1 MTSTPASATHQHPAS
16 ELFAQALRYEH
27 RADPYPFYE
36 QLLRQPVV
44 RMDNDTWMV
53 SGHREIGLLLHDPR
67 ISADRLPPPQ
77 QRPIRKSLL
86 VEDPPQHDRLRRLVT
101 QQFVPRVMGMRDHI
115 DALVTGL
122 LDAHTSERP
131 GQLDVVADLAYPL
144 PVTVICELLGVPR
157 EDESLFGSLA
167 RRLTRG
173 LDPIDTQTEDEIRE
187 LQQTRTELQ
196 QYLEGLITRH
206 DTAPGDDLLSGLM
219 HGQDSEGPMDP
230 VDLRVTLGLLLI
242 AGHETT
248 VNLIANGTL
257 ALLRH
262 PEALARLRTDPDLVT
277 PLVEEVLRYD
287 PPVQMSGRSTLADI
301 DIAGTTIPKGS
312 RVRLLLAAGNR
323 DPRRFADPDRF
334 VPDRTDNTHLGFGG
348 GIHYCIGATLARA
361 EAQIALTALARR
373 LESPRLVADPPP
385 YRENAILRGPE
396 RLPVSFTRLAPD
408 TAGPSAGRMA

>member
-1 MTSTPASATHQHPAS
+1 MTTTSTTHQQSAA

-27 RADPYPFYE
+27 RPNPYPHYE
-36 QLLRQPVV
+36 QLLREPIA
-44 RMDNDTWMV
+44 RMDDGNWLAT
-53 SGHREIGLLLHDPR
+53 GHREISLLLRDPR

-77 QRPIRKSLL
+77 QRPFRKSLL
-86 VEDPPQHDRLRRLVT
+86 VEDPPKHDQLRQLVSR
-101 QQFVPRVMGMRDHI
+101 QFVPRVMGMRDHI
-115 DALVTGL
+115 EQLVTDL
-122 LDAHTSERP
+122 LDAHLSEQP

-157 EDESLFGSLA
+157 EDEALFGSLA

-187 LQQTRTELQ
+187 LQETRAELQ
-196 QYLEGLITRH
+196 QYLEGLIARH
-206 DTAPGDDLLSGLM
+206 DAAPGGDLLSGLM
-219 HGQDSEGPMDP
+219 HSQTPEGPMDP
-230 VDLRVTLGLLLI
+230 IDLRVTLGLLLI

-262 PEALARLRTDPDLVT
+262 PDALARLRTDPDLAT

-287 PPVQMSGRSTLADI
+287 PPVQMSGRSTLTDI

-312 RVRLLLAAGNR
+312 RIRLLLAAGNR
-323 DPRRFADPDRF
+323 DPQRFADPDRF
-334 VPDRTDNTHLGFGG
+334 VPDRADNAHLGFGG

-373 LESPRLVADPPP
+373 LASPRLVADPPP

-396 RLPVSFTRLAPD
+396 SLPVSFTRLAPD
-408 TAGPSAGRMA
+408 NGDA

>member
-1 MTSTPASATHQHPAS
+1 MTSTIQQQHSPT
-16 ELFAQALRYEH
+16 ELFAHALRYEN
-27 RADPYPFYE
+27 RADPYPAYE

-44 RMDNDTWMV
+44 QMADGSWLAT
-53 SGHREIGLLLHDPR
+53 GHREISLLLRDPR
-67 ISADRLPPPQ
+67 ISADRLNPQ
-77 QRPIRKSLL
+77 QQPIRKSLL
-86 VEDPPQHDRLRRLVT
+86 MEDPPRHDQLRQAVT
-101 QQFVPRVMGMRDHI
+101 QQFIPRIMGMRDHI
-115 DALVTGL
+115 ETIVTEL
-122 LDAHTSERP
+122 LDAHTSEQP

-157 EDESLFGSLA
+157 EDERLFGSLA

-173 LDPIDTQTEDEIRE
+173 LDPVDTQTEEEIRE
-187 LQQTRTELQ
+187 LQQARTELVE
-196 QYLEGLITRH
+196 YLEGLIARH
-206 DTAPGDDLLSGLM
+206 NADGGSDLLAGLM
-219 HGQDSEGPMDP
+219 NNQSPDGPMDAI
-230 VDLRVTLGLLLI
+230 DLRVTLGLLLI

-262 PEALARLRTDPDLVT
+262 PDLLARLRTDPDLAT

-287 PPVQMSGRSTLADI
+287 PPVQMSGRSALADI

-312 RVRLLLAAGNR
+312 RIRLLLASGNR
-323 DPRRFADPDRF
+323 DPRRFTDPEQF
-334 VPDRTDNTHLGFGG
+334 LPDRTDNAHLGFGG

-373 LESPRLVADPPP
+373 MDSPRLAADPPP

-396 RLPVSFTRLAPD
+396 RLPVTFERLLRDP
-408 TAGPSAGRMA
+408 RRR

>member
-1 MTSTPASATHQHPAS
+1 MTATTTTPTASTAHQHTATV
-16 ELFAQALRYEH
+16 LFAQGLRYEH
-27 RADPYPFYE
+27 RADPYPYYE

-44 RMDNDTWMV
+44 RMDDGTWLAG
-53 SGHREIGLLLHDPR
+53 GHREISLLLRDPR

-86 VEDPPQHDRLRRLVT
+86 VEDPPRHDQLRHLVT
-101 QQFVPRVMGMRDHI
+101 QQFVPRIMGMRDHI
-115 DALVTGL
+115 EALVTGL
-122 LDAHTSERP
+122 LDAHTSDRP

-157 EDESLFGSLA
+157 EDEALFGSLA

-187 LQQTRTELQ
+187 LQQTRNELQ
-196 QYLEGLITRH
+196 QYLEGLIARH
-206 DTAPGDDLLSGLM
+206 DTAPGDDLLAGLM
-219 HGQDSEGPMDP
+219 HSHGPEGPIDP
-230 VDLRVTLGLLLI
+230 IDLRVTLGLLLI

-262 PEALARLRTDPDLVT
+262 PDALARLRTDPDLAT

-312 RVRLLLAAGNR
+312 RIRLLLAAGNR

-334 VPDRTDNTHLGFGG
+334 VPDRADNAHLGFGG

-396 RLPVSFTRLAPD
+396 SLPVSFTRLIAD
-408 TAGPSAGRMA
+408 DGGAG

>member
-1 MTSTPASATHQHPAS
+1 MTSTTTSTATSTTHRHTASD
-16 ELFAQALRYEH
+16 LFTQALRYEH
-27 RADPYPFYE
+27 RADPYPHYE

-44 RMDNDTWMV
+44 RMDDGTWLV
-53 SGHREIGLLLHDPR
+53 SGHREISLLLRDPR
-67 ISADRLPPPQ
+67 ISADRLPPEH

-86 VEDPPQHDRLRRLVT
+86 VEDPPRHDQLRRLVT

-122 LDAHTSERP
+122 LDAHTGDRP

-187 LQQTRTELQ
+187 LLAARAELQ
-196 QYLEGLITRH
+196 QYLEGLIARH
-206 DTAPGDDLLSGLM
+206 GAAAPGDDLLSGLM
-219 HGQDSEGPMDP
+219 HGQGPDGPMDP

-262 PEALARLRTDPDLVT
+262 PEALARLRTDPDLAT

-301 DIAGTTIPKGS
+301 DVSGTTIPKGS
-312 RVRLLLAAGNR
+312 RIRLLLAAGNR
-323 DPRRFADPDRF
+323 DPRRFADPSRF
-334 VPDRTDNTHLGFGG
+334 VPDRPDNAHLGFGG
-348 GIHYCIGATLARA
+348 GIHYCIGAALARA
-361 EAQIALTALARR
+361 EAGIALTALARR

-396 RLPVSFTRLAPD
+396 RLPVSFTRLVPD
-408 TAGPSAGRMA
+408 AGGA

>member
-1 MTSTPASATHQHPAS
+1 MTTTSTAHQHTAA
-16 ELFAQALRYEH
+16 ELFAQALRFEH
-27 RADPYPFYE
+27 RPHPYPHYE
-36 QLLRQPVV
+36 QLLREPVA
-44 RMDNDTWMV
+44 RMDDGNWLAT
-53 SGHREIGLLLHDPR
+53 GHREISLLLRDPR

-86 VEDPPQHDRLRRLVT
+86 VEDPPRHDQLRRLVT

-115 DALVTGL
+115 EKLVTDL

-157 EDESLFGSLA
+157 EDEALFGSLA

-187 LQQTRTELQ
+187 LQATRAELQ
-196 QYLEGLITRH
+196 HYLEGLIARH
-206 DTAPGDDLLSGLM
+206 DAAPGGDLLSGLM
-219 HGQDSEGPMDP
+219 HSQASEGPMDP
-230 VDLRVTLGLLLI
+230 IDLRVTLGLLLI

-262 PEALARLRTDPDLVT
+262 PEALARLRTDPDLAT

-312 RVRLLLAAGNR
+312 RIRLLLAAGNR
-323 DPRRFADPDRF
+323 DPQRFADPDRF
-334 VPDRTDNTHLGFGG
+334 VPDRTDNAHLGFGG

-396 RLPVSFTRLAPD
+396 SLPVSFSRLVPGNGGA
-408 TAGPSAGRMA
+408 

>member
-1 MTSTPASATHQHPAS
+1 MASTTSSTTHRTTASA
-16 ELFAQALRYEH
+16 LFAQALRHEH
-27 RADPYPFYE
+27 RANPYPYYE

-44 RMDNDTWMV
+44 RMDDGTWLV
-53 SGHREIGLLLHDPR
+53 SGHREISLLLRDPR
-67 ISADRLPPPQ
+67 ISADRLPPEQ

-86 VEDPPQHDRLRRLVT
+86 VEDPPRHDQLRRLVT
-101 QQFVPRVMGMRDHI
+101 QQFVPRVMEMRDHI
-115 DALVTGL
+115 DTLVTGL
-122 LDAHTSERP
+122 LDAHTSEQA
-131 GQLDVVADLAYPL
+131 GVLDVVGDLAYPL

-196 QYLEGLITRH
+196 QYLEGLIARH
-206 DTAPGDDLLSGLM
+206 DSAPGDDLLSGLM
-219 HGQDSEGPMDP
+219 YGQGPEGPMDP

-262 PEALARLRTDPDLVT
+262 PDALARLRTDPDLAT

-312 RVRLLLAAGNR
+312 RVRLLLTAGNR
-323 DPRRFADPDRF
+323 DPQRFADPDRF

-396 RLPVSFTRLAPD
+396 RLPVSFTRLLPD
-408 TAGPSAGRMA
+408 MGEA

>member
-1 MTSTPASATHQHPAS
+1 MTSTTTSTTLHHTASD
-16 ELFAQALRYEH
+16 LFTQALRHEH
-27 RADPYPFYE
+27 RANPYPYYE
-36 QLLRQPVV
+36 QLLRQPVI
-44 RMDNDTWMV
+44 RMDDGTWLA
-53 SGHREIGLLLHDPR
+53 SGHREISLLLRDPR
-67 ISADRLPPPQ
+67 ISADRLPPQQ

-86 VEDPPQHDRLRRLVT
+86 VEDPPRHDQLRRLVT
-101 QQFVPRVMGMRDHI
+101 QQFVPRIMGMRDHI
-115 DALVTGL
+115 DTLVTDL
-122 LDAHTSERP
+122 LDAHTSERA
-131 GQLDVVADLAYPL
+131 GQLDVVGDLAYPL

-187 LQQTRTELQ
+187 LHQARGELVE
-196 QYLEGLITRH
+196 YLEGLIARH
-206 DTAPGDDLLSGLM
+206 DATAGDDLLSGLM
-219 HGQDSEGPMDP
+219 HGQGPEGPMDP

-257 ALLRH
+257 TLLRH
-262 PEALARLRTDPDLVT
+262 PDALARLRTDPGLAT

-334 VPDRTDNTHLGFGG
+334 VPDRPDNAHLGFGG

-373 LESPRLVADPPP
+373 LESPRLVTDPPP

-396 RLPVSFTRLAPD
+396 RLPVSFTRLVPG
-408 TAGPSAGRMA
+408 AGEA